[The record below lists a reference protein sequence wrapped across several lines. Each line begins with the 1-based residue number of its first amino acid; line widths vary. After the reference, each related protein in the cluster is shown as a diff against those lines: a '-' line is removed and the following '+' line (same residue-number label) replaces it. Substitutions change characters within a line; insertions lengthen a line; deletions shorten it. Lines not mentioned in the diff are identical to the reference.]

1 MKTKIMPRNYGHNAF
16 YVNVCD
22 GLRFRVYKVEA
33 FFSTVG
39 EAWFVLFRVS
49 YRDLQKRKE
58 FKYKHDSKSF
68 CISDIPET
76 EVKRILFQLKTYG
89 KCDVSFFFS
98 GLEM

>member
-1 MKTKIMPRNYGHNAF
+1 MKTKIMPRNYGQNAF

-39 EAWFVLFRVS
+39 EACVVLFYVS
-49 YRDLQKRKE
+49 YRDLQKLKS
-58 FKYKHDSKSF
+58 FKYKHDNKTF
-68 CISDIPET
+68 CVADILET
-76 EVKRILFQLKTYG
+76 EVNHILSQLKTYG

-98 GLEM
+98 RLER

>member
-22 GLRFRVYKVEA
+22 GLRFRVYKIEA

-39 EAWFVLFRVS
+39 EAWVVLFHVS
-49 YRDLQKRKE
+49 YRDLQKLRE
-58 FKYKHDSKSF
+58 FKHKHDSKSF
-68 CISDIPET
+68 CISDMSET
-76 EVKRILFQLKTYG
+76 EVKRILLQLKTYG

-98 GLEM
+98 RLEM

>member
-22 GLRFRVYKVEA
+22 GLRFRVYMVEA

-39 EAWFVLFRVS
+39 EAWVVLFHVS
-49 YRDLQKRKE
+49 YRDLQKLKS
-58 FKYKHDSKSF
+58 FKYKHDNKTF
-68 CISDIPET
+68 CVADISET
-76 EVKRILFQLKTYG
+76 EVNRILSQLKTYG

-98 GLEM
+98 RLEM